1 MAMIVLALPD
11 IPQEDKLLARARNG
25 DQQAVMDIYNAYA
38 GPIYQYIRLRV
49 GDAGHAEDLTS
60 EVFLHLVDALRGR
73 NAPRTSLRG
82 WLFKV
87 ARNRVAR
94 HYRDHIPHTSLHET
108 FQALSPDIENVIFQN
123 ITIERTLQAM
133 HMLKAE
139 QQEVIMLRFGQ
150 ALTLI
155 ETADVM
161 GKSVSAIKSLQ
172 FRAIETLRDILGEG
186 VYG

>member
-1 MAMIVLALPD
+1 MIVLVLPD
-11 IPQEDKLLARARNG
+11 ISQEDELLARARGG
-25 DQQAVMDIYNAYA
+25 DQQAVMDIYNVYS

-49 GDAGHAEDLTS
+49 GDAAQAEDLAS
-60 EVFLHLVDALRGR
+60 EVFLQLVDALRGR

-87 ARNRVAR
+87 ARNKIAR
-94 HYRDHIPHTSLHET
+94 HYRDRKPQTSLEDS
-108 FQALSPDIENVIFQN
+108 FQASSPDVENIIFQN
-123 ITIERTLQAM
+123 ISIDRTLQAM
-133 HMLKAE
+133 RMLKDE
-139 QQEVIMLRFGQ
+139 HQEVLMLRFGQ
-150 ALTLI
+150 ALSLH